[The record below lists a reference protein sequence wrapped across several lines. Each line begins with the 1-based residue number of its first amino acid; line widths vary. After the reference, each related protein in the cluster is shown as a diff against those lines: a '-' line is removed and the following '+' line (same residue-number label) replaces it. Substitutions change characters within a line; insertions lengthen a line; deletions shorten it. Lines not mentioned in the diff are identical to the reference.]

1 MITLAGKHLRA
12 SIKTMNINFTSED
25 YRLLIRITEENFSET
40 PVSYPK
46 DSIET
51 EYKNLGF
58 QSSYSIEEVTM
69 SLREKAES

>member
-1 MITLAGKHLRA
+1 
-12 SIKTMNINFTSED
+12 MNINFTSED

-51 EYKNLGF
+51 EFKGLGF
-58 QSSYSIEEVTM
+58 KSSYCIE
-69 SLREKAES
+69 